1 MSRWLSDYLRMVG
14 VSLQPKFHLA
24 SHRPVLVPL
33 WPSSSFSSN
42 LSNDKAAMMLWWISH
57 YFIDL
62 NKVQKLCIKKVK
74 VYNVWKLLMIS
85 IKILINHWSYPA
97 NERLTFWH
105 RKTLFHWTLC
115 FYISLILCFLWV
127 LKIIYLFHCLRVCDL
142 IVLQHVGSFPFYC
155 FPLFLCTDH
164 WGRLSYLSL
173 LFFGTLHSNGCIF
186 TFLLCLFKAPELL
199 ICPSLN
205 LHRLWRGHQSSW
217 PRIIQG

>member
-127 LKIIYLFHCLRVCDL
+127 LKIIYDK
-142 IVLQHVGSFPFYC
+142 
-155 FPLFLCTDH
+155 
-164 WGRLSYLSL
+164 
-173 LFFGTLHSNGCIF
+173 
-186 TFLLCLFKAPELL
+186 LFKLDFSKETGQRLKWFTECGRWSQRSL
-199 ICPSLN
+199 VSCPCDK
-205 LHRLWRGHQSSW
+205 
-217 PRIIQG
+217 